1 MGYPNQKNITVIKC
15 PCDTENKYA
24 KINLSALHSAMQ
36 NLTKIGAIKLWL
48 YFAKNQNG
56 YTFDLSCVDCNDW
69 GIKSDSYHSAVKE
82 LIEKRYLVNTAT
94 NHYTFHELPQNLP
107 STATA

>member
-1 MGYPNQKNITVIKC
+1 MGYANQKNVTISKC

-69 GIKSDSYHSAVKE
+69 GIKNDSYHSAVKE
-82 LIEKRYLVNTAT
+82 LIENRYLVNTAT
-94 NHYTFHELPQNLP
+94 NQYTFHELPQNLP